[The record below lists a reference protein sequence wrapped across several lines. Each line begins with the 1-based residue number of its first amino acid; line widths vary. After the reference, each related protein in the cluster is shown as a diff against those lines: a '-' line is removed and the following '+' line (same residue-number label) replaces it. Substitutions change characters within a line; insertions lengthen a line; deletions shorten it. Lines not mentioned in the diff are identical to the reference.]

1 MKGSAETLG
10 RRVWELL
17 ERLVR
22 ERLARRPGG
31 HLVESDLD
39 RLDLNLS
46 MALRPTDGGPGRFG
60 RELVES
66 IDRLLDD
73 AVQHAVAFRPG
84 HAFCHRCA
92 KAGCEH
98 SAPPSGRHVFTGYG
112 PTGMPRWEDFAQYC
126 LARHHPDVDR
136 LYGQPPAFLTV
147 IQGKNE
153 LHDGLVEAYHHES
166 YELLGQVTAGFFTV
180 RARAEEGRGV
190 LALTVQAAASRG
202 RNGGRRFG
210 LNLIG
215 LTPAGESLDTLWD
228 RHDELPWRKSVRW
241 AQGALQTLGSGPS
254 RARAAGDL
262 LDRRVDGILNGL
274 ARRLARDRRARARRT
289 RHAEE
294 RHASGARPTPKAVE
308 DLRAAADDAFMVD
321 EQAGT
326 LVVLGQRGR
335 THFFSPEGQLVS
347 SVRYS
352 KEAIARKVKSKR
364 WRPATGGES
373 SGLRERFRD

>member
-1 MKGSAETLG
+1 MKHGAETLG
-10 RRVWELL
+10 RQVWELL
-17 ERLVR
+17 ERMVR

-39 RLDLNLS
+39 RLELNLS
-46 MALRPTDGGPGRFG
+46 VALDSTDGGSERFG
-60 RELVES
+60 RELVQS

-112 PTGMPRWEDFAQYC
+112 PTGLPRWEDFAQFC
-126 LARHHPDVDR
+126 LERHHPEVDR
-136 LYGQPPAFLTV
+136 LYEQPPAFLTV
-147 IQGKNE
+147 VQDKHE
-153 LHDGLVEAYHHES
+153 LHGGLLQAYHHES
-166 YELLGQVTAGFFTV
+166 YELLGQVAAGFFTV

-202 RNGGRRFG
+202 PNGRRRFG
-210 LNLIG
+210 LNVIG
-215 LTPAGESLDTLWD
+215 LTPGGESLDTLWD

-241 AQGALQTLGSGPS
+241 AQGALQTLGP
-254 RARAAGDL
+254 AGDR
-262 LDRRVDGILNGL
+262 LDQRVAGILNGL

-289 RHAEE
+289 RHAEQ
-294 RHASGARPTPKAVE
+294 RHAAGGRPTPKAVE
-308 DLRAAADDAFMVD
+308 DVRAAADEAFMFD

-326 LVVLGQRGR
+326 LVVLGHRGR

-352 KEAIARKVKSKR
+352 KDAIARKVKLKR
-364 WRPATGGES
+364 WRPATSEES
-373 SGLRERFRD
+373 SALRDRLRD